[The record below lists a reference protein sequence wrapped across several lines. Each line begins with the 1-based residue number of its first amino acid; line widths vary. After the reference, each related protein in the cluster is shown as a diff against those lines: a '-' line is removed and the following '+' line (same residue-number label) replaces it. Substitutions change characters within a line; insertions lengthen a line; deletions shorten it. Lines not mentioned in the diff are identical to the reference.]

1 VVSESGLLCL
11 KTGVVG
17 KLPMFSGNL
26 IGTIFLFIGNFGIV
40 PWYNPDGGPVEGI
53 DDRTEVV
60 TGYPIYSES
69 SRGKP
74 NQLCGGEGRRG
85 LYPRGFRGSGSLRGA
100 GRR

>member
-40 PWYNPDGGPVEGI
+40 RRI
-53 DDRTEVV
+53 VV
-60 TGYPIYSES
+60 QPM
-69 SRGKP
+69 
-74 NQLCGGEGRRG
+74 
-85 LYPRGFRGSGSLRGA
+85 A
-100 GRR
+100 GRSKGLMTVIQ